1 MITYSLDDVLA
12 YARCSMEWYWGR
24 QPDMA
29 RPMTPS
35 DLVPALIQQAAAIYY
50 QGDVESMTQ
59 GVVTAI
65 TDWFVEW
72 GHERMSQ
79 LVIQYVS
86 RQAAIFAKFT
96 SGEIKKG
103 DGQVYVAPRLSK
115 AYEKL
120 LHQNGLV
127 TISRELNA
135 FAEGRLG
142 LAIPADYGAGSA
154 FGDAFADA
162 LRAAERADNQ
172 ANGWPARESVLGCEQ
187 PFAVNIGN
195 LNIIGRANLVLRP
208 AVSEADT
215 DTERGPSVAVEVHDY
230 DTRPAF
236 AWSALRNLKVIAAA
250 LSRSEDGAEV
260 PWQHVEKVVYRHIL
274 SGKTF
279 TFREFSPGRL
289 LSVVSAITRGMRASV
304 IVPRILT
311 TPDDCRTCPY
321 YKECSGKYWEALDM
335 MDPTASA
342 QATRLLTV
350 MESVVASVGRE
361 PAVAAQTVAVLQRV
375 QAEMEHVAPDAF
387 AMISSANAAAQVI
400 TDQNGDK
407 L

>member
-1 MITYSLDDVLA
+1 MIAYSLDEVLA
-12 YARCSMEWYWGR
+12 YARCSMEWYWSR

-29 RPMTPS
+29 RPLTPR
-35 DLVPALIQQAAAIYY
+35 DLVPALLQQAAMIYY
-50 QGDVESMTQ
+50 RGSVESVTQ

-86 RQAAIFAKFT
+86 KQAAILARFT

-103 DGQVYVAPRLSK
+103 DGHVYVAPRLSK

-120 LHQNGLV
+120 LQQNGLITV
-127 TISRELNA
+127 GRELNA

-142 LAIPADYGAGSA
+142 LAMPGDYGAGSA

-172 ANGWPARESVLGCEQ
+172 ASRWPARESVLGCEQ
-187 PFAVNIGN
+187 PFIINLGN
-195 LNIIGRANLVLRP
+195 LTITGRANLVLRP
-208 AVSEADT
+208 SEAEAS
-215 DTERGPSVAVEVHDY
+215 TENVLRVAIEVHDY
-230 DTRPAF
+230 DTYPAY
-236 AWSALRNLKVIAAA
+236 AWSAVRNLKVIAAA
-250 LSRSEDGAEV
+250 LSRAGEGADV
-260 PWQHVEKVVYRHIL
+260 LWQQVEKVIYRHVL

-289 LSVVSAITRGMRASV
+289 LAVISAVTRGMRASV
-304 IVPRILT
+304 IVPRMLT
-311 TPDDCRTCPY
+311 APDGCRACPY
-321 YKECSGKYWEALDM
+321 YNECSGKHWEALDM

-342 QATRLLTV
+342 QATQLLTL
-350 MESVVASVGRE
+350 MENVVAQVRNE
-361 PAVAAQTVAVLQRV
+361 PAAAAQTVTALERV
-375 QAEMEHVAPDAF
+375 RAEMEHVAPDAL
-387 AMISSANAAAQVI
+387 AMIVSGNAVKQAVA
-400 TDQNGDK
+400 DQIGEHP
-407 L
+407 

>member
-12 YARCSMEWYWGR
+12 YARCPMEWYWGR

-29 RPMTPS
+29 RPMTPR
-35 DLVPALIQQAAAIYY
+35 DLAPALIQQAAAIYY
-50 QGDVESMTQ
+50 PGSVESMTQ

-86 RQAAIFAKFT
+86 KQAAILAKFT

-103 DGQVYVAPRLSK
+103 DGQAYVAPRLSK

-127 TISRELNA
+127 AISRELNA

-142 LAIPADYGAGSA
+142 LAMPGDYGAGSA

-172 ANGWPARESVLGCEQ
+172 ADGWPARESVLGCEQ
-187 PFAVNIGN
+187 PFVVNIGN
-195 LNIIGRANLVLRP
+195 LNVTGRASLVLRP
-208 AVSEADT
+208 TASEADN
-215 DTERGPSVAVEVHDY
+215 GPSAAIEVHDY
-230 DTRPAF
+230 DARPAF

-260 PWQHVEKVVYRHIL
+260 PWQHVEKVVYRHVL

-289 LSVVSAITRGMRASV
+289 LAVASAITRGMQASV

-311 TPDDCRTCPY
+311 TPDDCRACPY

-342 QATRLLTV
+342 QAARLLTL
-350 MESVVASVGRE
+350 MESVAASVGRE
-361 PAVAAQTVAVLQRV
+361 PAAAAQTVAALKRV
-375 QAEMEHVAPDAF
+375 QAEMERVAPDAY
-387 AMISSANAAAQVI
+387 AMISSANAAAQAI
-400 TDQNGDK
+400 TDQIGDK